1 MFAYEQQKEDVYHWL
16 QNNSKSIFKDLG
28 LKDIFLYA
36 LALGFKDGARLQI
49 NKRRANIRLQYFN
62 EQDEWLLKVVAI
74 SEAQNLDILT
84 KPKDI
89 INIAEE
95 YANRGITLLQTK
107 MNNELG
113 DFGKIVHEE
122 IHDILISSNSESNDV
137 NETKGGNKNDSEKN
151 LKVNDYLKI
160 GESDEIEYKSS
171 ARWDLINN
179 NVNKELEKAI
189 VKSVNGFLNTSGG
202 TLLIGVH
209 DSGTVLGIKKD
220 LDSLKKTNQDSYF
233 QYLTNL
239 FSNKLGV
246 ENTQF
251 WHISFEDING
261 KLVCM
266 VKIEASPKPVF
277 VRDKLQ
283 LSDGE
288 FYIRVGPTTRPLNN
302 EEFHKYNETRFLK
315 K

>member
-302 EEFHKYNETRFLK
+302 EEFHKYNETY
-315 K
+315 